1 MADIRVRVGQQNTI
15 RVSSYRVA
23 ASKLENVVDNVDT
36 AGRIEQPKTIL
47 VYDSEQEKYVH
58 LTAAQLLD
66 GADGSE
72 DGEIDFGSF

>member
-1 MADIRVRVGQQNTI
+1 M
-15 RVSSYRVA
+15 
-23 ASKLENVVDNVDT
+23 DNVDT

-47 VYDSEQEKYVH
+47 VYDSAQEKYVH